1 MKIRQEIYIT
11 VDAVLFGYSRESG
24 ISVLL
29 IKRKIEPF
37 IHKWALP
44 GGFVKDDESL
54 EDAVMRELNEE
65 AGVKIN
71 YLEQLYTFGKPDRDP
86 RARVVSV
93 VYFGLVKPDSYKPA
107 ASSDAEDAAWFSID
121 QLPKL
126 AFDHKSIIQTALERL
141 RGKITYEPIGFDLLP
156 AKFPF
161 SDLEKLYTTVLG
173 RDLDRR
179 NFKKKVMSLGIVEEL
194 DEKAPVASVGRPG
207 NLFKFNRDKY
217 QKLKKDGFSF
227 EMNA

>member
-65 AGVKIN
+65 AGVKIP
-71 YLEQLYTFGKPDRDP
+71 G
-86 RARVVSV
+86 AVI
-93 VYFGLVKPDSYKPA
+93 YFW
-107 ASSDAEDAAWFSID
+107 E
-121 QLPKL
+121 
-126 AFDHKSIIQTALERL
+126 T
-141 RGKITYEPIGFDLLP
+141 
-156 AKFPF
+156 
-161 SDLEKLYTTVLG
+161 
-173 RDLDRR
+173 
-179 NFKKKVMSLGIVEEL
+179 
-194 DEKAPVASVGRPG
+194 
-207 NLFKFNRDKY
+207 
-217 QKLKKDGFSF
+217 
-227 EMNA
+227 